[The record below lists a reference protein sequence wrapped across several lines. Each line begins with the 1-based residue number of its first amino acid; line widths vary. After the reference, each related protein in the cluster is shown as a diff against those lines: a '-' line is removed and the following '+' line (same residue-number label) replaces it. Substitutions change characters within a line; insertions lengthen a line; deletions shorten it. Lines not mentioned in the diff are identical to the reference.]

1 MGKKKKLFI
10 IIGIVIL
17 VVIILVMSLA
27 RKERGKKVTA
37 QIARREDIVSKVN
50 AEGILRASNQVQIG
64 SDVMGRLVEIKVN
77 EGDRVKKGDVL
88 CIIEQNTYLAR
99 LNQAKA
105 SLDFLRTKLSKAE
118 EDLMRSKELFES
130 KLISREQHEQQRL
143 SYEMAKADADAA
155 LEAYNEAKEN
165 YNKTVIRSPVSG
177 EVVQINKEEGE
188 MVVMGTISTPGSVIM
203 TIAERSKMMVKAL
216 IDETEIVKI
225 EPEQHAL
232 IEVDAL
238 SDTTFDGKVTRIGG
252 IPESSVYSYE
262 EAVNFP
268 IEIEIEGSP
277 VRLYPG
283 MSASCEITVGVRD
296 SVVVIPYTSLGRKT
310 VEGKECDVVFVTNG
324 RNAKLVPVKVGM
336 TGKNGIEIIDGVSDG
351 DTVLTGPYKTLRE
364 LEDGDLV
371 EVEVKQ
377 NSIFG
382 EEGKETSGARERR
395 GSVRVRVGG

>member
-1 MGKKKKLFI
+1 MIRKKRIFI
-10 IIGIVIL
+10 ILGIVIF
-17 VVIILVMSLA
+17 VVIIVVVSLA

-37 QIARREDIVSKVN
+37 KTARRENIVSKVN
-50 AEGILRASNQVQIG
+50 AEGILRALNQVQIG
-64 SDVMGRLVEIKVN
+64 SDVMGRLVEIRVN
-77 EGDRVKKGDVL
+77 EGDRVKKDDVL

-105 SLDFLRTKLSKAE
+105 SLDFLQAKLFKVE

-155 LEAYNEAKEN
+155 LEVYNEAKEN
-165 YNKTVIRSPVSG
+165 YNKTIIKSPAGG

-216 IDETEIVKI
+216 VDETEIVKI
-225 EPEQHAL
+225 EPGQPSKV
-232 IEVDAL
+232 EVDAL
-238 SDTTFDGKVTRIGG
+238 PDTTFNGEVTRIGG

-262 EAVNFP
+262 EAINFP
-268 IEIEIEGSP
+268 IEIEIEGTPSK
-277 VRLYPG
+277 LYPG
-283 MSASCEITVGVRD
+283 MSASCEITVGIKD
-296 SVVVIPYTSLGRKT
+296 SVVVIPYTSVGRKT
-310 VEGKECDVVFVTNG
+310 IDGEESDVLFITKG
-324 RNAKLVPVKVGM
+324 RNAKLVTVKLGM
-336 TGKNGIEIIDGVSDG
+336 TGENGIEIIEGISEG

-364 LEDGDLV
+364 LEDGDIV

-377 NSIFG
+377 NSVFG
-382 EEGKETSGARERR
+382 EGGKETGVTGKKR
-395 GSVRVRVGG
+395 GRVTVRVGG